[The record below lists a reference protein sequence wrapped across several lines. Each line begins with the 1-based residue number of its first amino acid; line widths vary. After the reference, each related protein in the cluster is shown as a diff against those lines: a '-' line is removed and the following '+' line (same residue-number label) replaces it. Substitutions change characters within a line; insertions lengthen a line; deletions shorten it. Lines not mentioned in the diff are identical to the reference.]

1 MKEGNGM
8 KRYKKLLNQQ
18 GMTIIELLVSLVIL
32 TILFTG
38 AMQFFPQSFSYTRD
52 NQSKT
57 IGINVARNALHY
69 MQGQSFLKIKKEIK
83 DSKKVLS
90 LYICERKENNETVK
104 FYSYQDSKLPI
115 PTDCKNIEINS
126 LSYEVTMEENND
138 DKGTDTYKSS
148 IIPITVTVKWKGKD
162 SDVSTIVKGDIVS
175 EDLRETN

>member
-1 MKEGNGM
+1 M
-8 KRYKKLLNQQ
+8 KRYKKLQNQQ

-32 TILFTG
+32 TLLFTG

-57 IGINVARNALHY
+57 IGINVARNTLHY

-90 LYICERKENNETVK
+90 LYICERKENNEAVK
-104 FYSYQDSKLPI
+104 FYSYQDNNLPI
-115 PTDCKNIEINS
+115 PTDCKNIEVNS
-126 LSYEVTMEENND
+126 LSYKVTMEENN

-148 IIPITVTVKWKGKD
+148 IIPITITVKWKGKNAD
-162 SDVSTIVKGDIVS
+162 LSTSVKGDIVS